1 MELAAVQDYVSQ
13 NIGSFHSRRLKSL
26 QELRLDKVL
35 KRKNPYLFKAK
46 NVLQAQD
53 LVKLLLDA
61 HLSSQEEAIFGEL
74 GMHFTQV
81 ATVTGILAWSVTCVI
96 HHLSIWNGV
105 HACRLLQEAVE

>member
-1 MELAAVQDYVSQ
+1 VTEDGRPRSEDGGLRTRDRGQVRSQKPKGKSQD
-13 NIGSFHSRRLKSL
+13 
-26 QELRLDKVL
+26 
-35 KRKNPYLFKAK
+35 AK
-46 NVLQAQD
+46 G
-53 LVKLLLDA
+53 
-61 HLSSQEEAIFGEL
+61 LSAEL

>member
-1 MELAAVQDYVSQ
+1 LTASGAVTTESE
-13 NIGSFHSRRLKSL
+13 K
-26 QELRLDKVL
+26 
-35 KRKNPYLFKAK
+35 
-46 NVLQAQD
+46 
-53 LVKLLLDA
+53 
-61 HLSSQEEAIFGEL
+61 L

>member
-1 MELAAVQDYVSQ
+1 MRT
-13 NIGSFHSRRLKSL
+13 GMTKS
-26 QELRLDKVL
+26 ETRSPIEA
-35 KRKNPYLFKAK
+35 RM
-46 NVLQAQD
+46 QAND
-53 LVKLLLDA
+53 
-61 HLSSQEEAIFGEL
+61 EFGQL

>member
-1 MELAAVQDYVSQ
+1 MEMAQSVFV
-13 NIGSFHSRRLKSL
+13 GSNS
-26 QELRLDKVL
+26 
-35 KRKNPYLFKAK
+35 
-46 NVLQAQD
+46 D
-53 LVKLLLDA
+53 LVD
-61 HLSSQEEAIFGEL
+61 EITIYGMAISPSDMQPKRSVRDFVEL

>member
-1 MELAAVQDYVSQ
+1 MDRCPASYRAGYLPENPLC
-13 NIGSFHSRRLKSL
+13 SR
-26 QELRLDKVL
+26 EDCLD
-35 KRKNPYLFKAK
+35 RYQGGYSA
-46 NVLQAQD
+46 
-53 LVKLLLDA
+53 
-61 HLSSQEEAIFGEL
+61 EL